1 MSAFSLEP
9 RIPVSKSR
17 LFDRAAIRL
26 MLIAGLVPNGIFLV
40 AMPFFIAQR
49 LIAPLLYLLATAAAL
64 FLPPFCAYLL
74 FLLVAA
80 IDLGL
85 IISIAFHLP
94 LHTALDSVRFLS
106 TIDVTASTFY
116 VTTVTL
122 TFTMPLLAALLLN
135 RHREEIRFASPIPVA
150 LLAFAL
156 VGAELHFN
164 LPYAAKAE
172 PEFDSAMTQNGLA
185 ADAIAARGNNLLVVL
200 VEGLGAIANAN
211 EKALLSAELERAAAS
226 GNYTLTHGTTRY
238 SGSTTAAE
246 SRELCGR
253 WGDHLDYIHE
263 NGPFDCLP
271 RQLAEHGYATTAYHG
286 YTSAMFARNIWYP
299 KIGFED
305 LHFADELARDV
316 PMLVPNRCGSVFEG
330 LCDTEVAHA
339 VRARLLAAD
348 KRPKLVYWLT
358 LNSHVP
364 FVAKPDGQLRCGTE
378 EAAIANRTTCE
389 LTELWGDVFK
399 SVASIATDPEL
410 PPTDILVVGDHHTPL
425 WERDAKKRFIL
436 GSVDWYF
443 LRSSGRLHEQQLA
456 KRWRDIPLRTGETS
470 NNGIARPT
478 TTISTNFLQISAK
491 WD

>member
-1 MSAFSLEP
+1 
-9 RIPVSKSR
+9 
-17 LFDRAAIRL
+17 

-456 KRWRDIPLRTGETS
+456 ERWRDIPLRTGETS
-470 NNGIARPT
+470 DNGIARPT
-478 TTISTNFLQISAK
+478 TTISTNFLQNSAK

>member
-1 MSAFSLEP
+1 MSAFSLESK
-9 RIPVSKSR
+9 IPFLKSR
-17 LFDRAAIRL
+17 LFDRAALRL
-26 MLIAGLVPNGIFLV
+26 MLIAGLVPNGIFLI

-49 LIAPLLYLLATAAAL
+49 LITPLLYLLATAAAL
-64 FLPPFCAYLL
+64 FLPPFCAYIL

-94 LHTALDSVRFLS
+94 LHTALDSIRFLS
-106 TIDVTASTFY
+106 TIDVTASAFY

-122 TFTMPLLAALLLN
+122 TFAMPLLAAWLLN
-135 RHREEIRFASPIPVA
+135 RHREEIRLASPVPAA
-150 LLAFAL
+150 LLAFVL
-156 VGAELHFN
+156 VGADLCFN
-164 LPYAAKAE
+164 LPYATKGE
-172 PEFDSAMTQNGLA
+172 SEFDSAMTQNGLT
-185 ADAIAARGNNLLVVL
+185 ADAVAARGNNLLVVL
-200 VEGLGAIANAN
+200 VEGLGAIADAN
-211 EKALLSAELERAAAS
+211 DKALLSAELERAAAS
-226 GNYTLTHGTTRY
+226 GNYTLTRGTTRY

-271 RQLAEHGYATTAYHG
+271 RQLAEHGYATSAYHG
-286 YTSAMFARNIWYP
+286 YSSAMFARNIWYP

-305 LHFADELARDV
+305 LHFADELVRDV

-330 LCDTEVAHA
+330 LCDTEVANA
-339 VRARLLAAD
+339 VRAELLTSD

-364 FVAKPDGQLRCGTE
+364 FVAKPNGQLRCGTE
-378 EAAIANRTTCE
+378 EAAITNRTTCE

-399 SVASIATDPEL
+399 SVASIAADPDL

-436 GSVDWYF
+436 GAVDWYF
-443 LRSSGRLHEQQLA
+443 LRSSGRMREQQLA
-456 KRWRDIPLRTGETS
+456 ARWKDIPLRSGEIRT
-470 NNGIARPT
+470 NGIAHPSI
-478 TTISTNFLQISAK
+478 TISTNFLQNSAK
-491 WD
+491 QD